1 MDIELVW
8 EDALRDRKLSRTMEE
23 LTMDSTVECC
33 DSSYDIK
40 NEGYYVCT
48 NCGKVKEFKIIDQDV
63 YGFSNGENNMYLR
76 TFGSELFPVSSNAT
90 YINGYSKIAK
100 LNSWNSMPYNEKVLW
115 DVSNDIKSRFSEIL
129 SKKTIMESLS
139 IYKKFYET
147 SDSCRGEN
155 KKGFIAVC
163 VYIACTNNLSPLSP
177 KDLAKI
183 MEIDVKKVYKCI
195 QKYSEITNENA
206 AFYKRATDFVNPFC
220 IKLNIKFK
228 IQKTIAKLT
237 KVIQDIPE
245 ISSSIPQNVCICCI
259 VFCCD
264 EMKTPLDLK
273 KVSQEFNISETSIDK
288 IVKIIQKRK
297 KSIYS
302 QIKKQ

>member
-1 MDIELVW
+1 MDIDKVW
-8 EDALRDRKLSRTMEE
+8 EDALYDRNLTRNMEE
-23 LTMDSTVECC
+23 LKINNVVNCC
-33 DSSYDIK
+33 DDSYDII
-40 NEGYYVCT
+40 NEGYYVCN
-48 NCGKVKEFKIIDQDV
+48 NCGQVKEYKIIDQDM

-129 SKKTIMESLS
+129 SKKTIMESLT

-183 MEIDVKKVYKCI
+183 MEIDVKKIYQCI
-195 QKYSEITNENA
+195 QKYSEITNENT
-206 AFYKRATDFVNPFC
+206 AFYKKASDFINPYC
-220 IKLNIKFK
+220 IKLNIEFK
-228 IQKTIAKLT
+228 IQKIITKLT
-237 KVIQDIPE
+237 KVVQDIQE
-245 ISSSIPQNVCICCI
+245 VSSSIPQNVCICCI
-259 VFCCD
+259 VFCCN

-273 KVSQEFNISETSIDK
+273 KVSEEFNISETSIDK

-297 KSIYS
+297 KSIYRE
-302 QIKKQ
+302 IKKA